1 LKILN
6 SYLQNNRQIFNKFQ
20 LTKIEEINKIL
31 MNFRIKMIDEKSFGK
46 YSEIFFSSKELENI
60 NLLKL
65 IKNGEFKEDRQ
76 EYWMKVKIF

>member
-1 LKILN
+1 
-6 SYLQNNRQIFNKFQ
+6 

-65 IKNGEFKEDRQ
+65 IKNGEFKKERQ
-76 EYWMKVKIF
+76 EYWIKVKIF